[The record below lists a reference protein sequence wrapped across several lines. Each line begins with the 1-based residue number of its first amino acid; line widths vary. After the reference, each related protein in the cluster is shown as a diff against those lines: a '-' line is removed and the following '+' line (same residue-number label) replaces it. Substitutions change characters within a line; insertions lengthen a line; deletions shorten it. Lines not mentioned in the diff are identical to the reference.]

1 MKIQRSG
8 TSKLTIQKTARD
20 FWFVLLLGNSISILA
35 LLITAGESRLVC
47 QRSAPTQGTCQLTLS
62 HWSVHQ
68 TQNLQLS
75 DLKMAQVT
83 KSAQPDL
90 ETGRYFY
97 RIVLQLKDRQI
108 PFSFLS
114 IAASGAEAELDGVAT
129 QINEFIDRDRGSK
142 LDVRTGVPAILITA
156 IGSWFML
163 TLIFATIVGRES
175 FSTCVFDRDRHCFTL
190 SRKRW
195 LRLHSVEQYSLD
207 EIAAVELETIDNG
220 MGMTNRVNIK
230 LKSGALVPLTQDSD
244 SADYHQTIESIEQF
258 LHLSHSPINL

>member
-8 TSKLTIQKTARD
+8 TSKLTIQKTAID

-75 DLKMAQVT
+75 DLKMAKVT

-90 ETGRYFY
+90 ETGHYFY
-97 RIVLQLKDRQI
+97 GIVLQLKDRQI
-108 PFSFLS
+108 PFSFMS

-142 LDVRTGVPAILITA
+142 LDVRIGVPAILLNA
-156 IGSWFML
+156 LGGWFVL
-163 TLIFATIVGRES
+163 ILIFATLISSES
-175 FSTCVFDRDRHCFTL
+175 FSTCVFDRDRGCFTL

-195 LRLHSVEQYSLD
+195 LRLQGVEQYSLD
-207 EIAAVELETIDNG
+207 EIAAVELETIDTG
-220 MGMTNRVNIK
+220 MGTANRVNIK
-230 LKSGALVPLTQDSD
+230 LKSGVLVPLTQDSY
-244 SADYHQTIESIEQF
+244 SADYHQTILSIEQF
-258 LHLSHSPINL
+258 LNLSHSQINL